1 MNRQKIAILLV
12 SFVIIAGWLIS
23 QNKFHPLNTVNN
35 SNTSIPANAMTSSA
49 EKIDRGLLNANTK
62 FAFKLFSQTLQEDNE
77 QNVFISPTS
86 VAIALTLLYNGAAGE
101 TQQQMAEVLGLQGL
115 QLAEIN
121 DAYQQLQEILEN
133 QSEVELS
140 IANSLWLKKGFP
152 LESKFLENNQK
163 YYQAEVTELDFNNP
177 NAKTTINNWV
187 SKETKG
193 KIEKIIDSISPE
205 NVLFLI
211 NAIYFKG
218 TWTTEFEPK
227 LTKEQPFFLDNGE
240 TINHPLMSQQGEK
253 MYYENDEFQAVS
265 LPYGKD
271 KRLSMYIFLPKENSN
286 INSFLENLSSENWQ
300 VWQENFK
307 QQEGFLSLPK
317 FKLEYE
323 ISLNKT
329 LQAIGMTEIFSK
341 KANFKNMTPEKVAVD
356 EVKHKTFV
364 EVNEEGTE
372 AAAVTS
378 IGIRVTSMPINQP
391 FRMIV
396 NRPFFYAIQDNKTGT
411 ILFMG
416 QMLDPR

>member
-286 INSFLENLSSENWQ
+286 INSFLENLSSESWQ